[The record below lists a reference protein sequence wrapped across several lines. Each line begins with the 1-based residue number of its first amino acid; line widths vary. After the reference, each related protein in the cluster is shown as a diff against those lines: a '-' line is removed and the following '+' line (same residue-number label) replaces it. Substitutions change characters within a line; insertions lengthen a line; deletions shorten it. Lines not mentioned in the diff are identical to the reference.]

1 MKDGME
7 WQPFPWPEKAYAYSA
22 AGLRKHW
29 ERLHRGDRAPL
40 AASAEVLNAWRS
52 YHAGEFAMAFKQGL
66 ACGIPGDIVACKA
79 AAIYANYLETDIP
92 RKLAILLEVAQRCEE
107 MQAEMPEDPNGW
119 YLHAYALGRYS
130 QGISVARAL
139 ARGLAGKIRSS
150 LERALMLEPRH
161 AEAHVALGTYHAE
174 IIDKVGALV
183 GGLTYGAKKD
193 AAIACFRKAL
203 ELNPDSAIARIEFAR
218 GLLMIDGRAHRAEA
232 GRLYREATECV
243 PLDAME
249 RLDVELARAEMPE

>member
-1 MKDGME
+1 MEGDLE
-7 WQPFPWPEKAYAYSA
+7 WQPFPRPEKAYAYSV
-22 AGLRKHW
+22 AGLRKQW
-29 ERLHRGDRAPL
+29 ARLHRGDCVPL
-40 AASAEVLNAWRS
+40 PSNIAVLNAWRS

-66 ACGIPGDIVACKA
+66 ACGIPGCIVACKA
-79 AAIYANYLETDIP
+79 AAIYANYLETDIS
-92 RKLAILLEVAQRCEE
+92 RKLTILLEAAQCCEDVQTE
-107 MQAEMPEDPNGW
+107 TPEDPNGW

-130 QGISVARAL
+130 QGISVVRAL
-139 ARGLAGKIRSS
+139 AQGLGGKIRNS
-150 LERALMLEPRH
+150 LERALALEPHH

-203 ELNPDSAIARIEFAR
+203 ELNPDSAITRIEFAR
-218 GLLMIDGRAHRAEA
+218 GLLMVDGRAHRAEA

-243 PLDAME
+243 PFDAME